1 MITKTNRKMERAR
14 RHARVR
20 RKISGT
26 AERPRLCVYRSNSNI
41 YVQIIDDV
49 AGNTLV
55 SCSTLDKD
63 IKTKHA
69 NKEAATEVGTMI
81 AKKALEKN
89 KLVPVI
95 EPSVD
100 VTGISDTNVIFE
112 FTIIT
117 KPEVTLGEYKNLKVK
132 KEKAVVTDE
141 EVLHEI
147 EHMRSHMAD
156 VVVKENGEV
165 AVGDTAVI
173 SFTGVVDGK
182 EIEGGKGE
190 NYPLEIGS
198 HSFIPGFEEGVVG
211 MKVGETKDLKLKFPE
226 NYVEDLKGKEVTF
239 TVTVNEVKMRVLP
252 EMNKEFFEDLGYED
266 VTDEAGLKAKVKEE
280 LTHQKEHKLEDLF
293 MDKVL
298 EAAAKNMKVEINPE
312 IIDDEVHRMINQY
325 AEQLKMQGMDFNE
338 FMKMTGTKEEDLHK
352 QMEPEAEKRVKY
364 RFMLEK
370 VAEVENISFTK
381 EEIDNK
387 ANEMATSYGVTKE
400 ELLKA
405 FGSLEVVEYDMKM
418 HKALEILKEN
428 N

>member
-1 MITKTNRKMERAR
+1 MKNVKKIEIKLEKEWVDALDTVFKKKNKEVKIDGFRK
-14 RHARVR
+14 
-20 RKISGT
+20 GT
-26 AERPRLCVYRSNSNI
+26 AS
-41 YVQIIDDV
+41 
-49 AGNTLV
+49 
-55 SCSTLDKD
+55 KD
-63 IKTKHA
+63 IYLKHFGIESLYA
-69 NKEAATEVGTMI
+69 DAIDACISV
-81 AKKALEKN
+81 AYKKALEEN

-132 KEKAVVTDE
+132 KGEVKVTDE
-141 EVLHEI
+141 EIDHEI

-165 AVGDTAVI
+165 VLGDTAVI

-182 EIEGGKGE
+182 EVEGAKGE

-198 HSFIPGFEEGVVG
+198 HSFIPGFEEGLVG
-211 MKVGETKDLKLKFPE
+211 MKTGETKKLNLKFPE
-226 NYVEDLKGKEVTF
+226 NYVEDLKGKEVEF
-239 TVTVNEVKMRVLP
+239 TVTVNEVKTRVLP
-252 EMNKEFFEDLGYED
+252 EINKEFFEDLGYED
-266 VTDEAGLKAKVKEE
+266 VKDEKGLREKVKEE
-280 LTHQKEHKLEDLF
+280 LTHEKEHNEEDIF

-298 EAAAKNMKVEINPE
+298 EAAAKNMKIEINPE

-338 FMKMTGTKEEDLHK
+338 FLKITGTKEEDLHK

-364 RFMLEK
+364 RFMLEAI
-370 VAEVENISFTK
+370 AEKEDLKFTK
-381 EEIDNK
+381 EEVEARASEI
-387 ANEMATSYGVTKE
+387 ATSYGVNKE
-400 ELLKA
+400 EILKS
-405 FGSLEVVEYDMKM
+405 FGSMEVIEYDMKM

>member
-1 MITKTNRKMERAR
+1 MKNVKKIEIKLEKEWVDALDTVFKKKNKEVKIDGFRK
-14 RHARVR
+14 
-20 RKISGT
+20 GT
-26 AERPRLCVYRSNSNI
+26 AS
-41 YVQIIDDV
+41 
-49 AGNTLV
+49 
-55 SCSTLDKD
+55 KD
-63 IKTKHA
+63 IYLKHFGIESLYA
-69 NKEAATEVGTMI
+69 DAIDACISV
-81 AKKALEKN
+81 AYKKALEEN

-132 KEKAVVTDE
+132 KGEVKVTDE
-141 EVLHEI
+141 EIDHEI

-165 AVGDTAVI
+165 VLGDTAVI

-182 EIEGGKGE
+182 EVEGAKGE

-198 HSFIPGFEEGVVG
+198 HSFIPGFEEGLIG
-211 MKVGETKDLKLKFPE
+211 MKTGETKKLNLKFPE
-226 NYVEDLKGKEVTF
+226 NYVEELKGKDVEF
-239 TVTVNEVKMRVLP
+239 TVTVNEVKTRVLP
-252 EMNKEFFEDLGYED
+252 EINKEFFEDLGYED
-266 VTDEAGLKAKVKEE
+266 VKDEKGLREKVKEE
-280 LTHQKEHKLEDLF
+280 LTHEKEHNEEDIF

-298 EAAAKNMKVEINPE
+298 EAAAKNMKIEINPE

-338 FMKMTGTKEEDLHK
+338 FLKITGTKEEDLHK

-364 RFMLEK
+364 RFMLEAI
-370 VAEVENISFTK
+370 AEKEDLKFTK
-381 EEIDNK
+381 EEVEARASEI
-387 ANEMATSYGVTKE
+387 ATSYGVDKE
-400 ELLKA
+400 EILKS
-405 FGSLEVVEYDMKM
+405 FGSMEVIEYDMKM

>member
-1 MITKTNRKMERAR
+1 MKNVHEVEIKLENEW
-14 RHARVR
+14 
-20 RKISGT
+20 
-26 AERPRLCVYRSNSNI
+26 
-41 YVQIIDDV
+41 
-49 AGNTLV
+49 V
-55 SCSTLDKD
+55 SALDAVFK
-63 IKTKHA
+63 KK
-69 NKEAATEVGTMI
+69 NKEVKIDGFRKGMASKEIYLKHFGIESLYADAIDACISV
-81 AKKALEKN
+81 AYKKALDAEK
-89 KLVPVI
+89 LIPVI
-95 EPSVD
+95 EPQVD
-100 VTGISDTNVIFE
+100 VTGISDTNVIFK

-117 KPEVTLGEYKNLKVK
+117 KPEVTLGDYKNLKVK
-132 KEKAVVTDE
+132 KEETKVTDE
-141 EVLHEI
+141 EVEHEI

-252 EMNKEFFEDLGYED
+252 EMNKEFFEDLGYDE

-280 LTHQKEHKLEDLF
+280 LTHQKEHQLEDVF

-387 ANEMATSYGVTKE
+387 ANEMAASYGVTKE

>member
-1 MITKTNRKMERAR
+1 MKNVKKIEIKLEKEWVDALDTVFKKKNKEVKIDGFRK
-14 RHARVR
+14 
-20 RKISGT
+20 GT
-26 AERPRLCVYRSNSNI
+26 AS
-41 YVQIIDDV
+41 
-49 AGNTLV
+49 
-55 SCSTLDKD
+55 KD
-63 IKTKHA
+63 IYLKHFGIESLYA
-69 NKEAATEVGTMI
+69 DAIDACVSV
-81 AKKALEKN
+81 AYKKALEEN

-132 KEKAVVTDE
+132 KGEVKVTDE
-141 EVLHEI
+141 EIDHEI

-165 AVGDTAVI
+165 VLGDTAVI

-182 EIEGGKGE
+182 EVEGAKGE

-198 HSFIPGFEEGVVG
+198 HSFIPGFEEGLVG
-211 MKVGETKDLKLKFPE
+211 MKTGETKKLNLKFPD
-226 NYVEDLKGKEVTF
+226 NYVEELKGKDVEF
-239 TVTVNEVKMRVLP
+239 TVTVNEVKTRVLP
-252 EMNKEFFEDLGYED
+252 EINKEFFEDLGYED
-266 VTDEAGLKAKVKEE
+266 VKDEKGLKEKVKEE
-280 LTHQKEHKLEDLF
+280 LTHEKEHNEEDIF

-298 EAAAKNMKVEINPE
+298 EAAAKNMKIEINPE

-338 FMKMTGTKEEDLHK
+338 FLKITGTKEEDLHK

-364 RFMLEK
+364 RFMLEAI
-370 VAEVENISFTK
+370 AEKEDLKFTK
-381 EEIDNK
+381 EEVEARASEI
-387 ANEMATSYGVTKE
+387 ATSYGVNKE
-400 ELLKA
+400 EILKS
-405 FGSLEVVEYDMKM
+405 FGSMEVIEYDMKM

>member
-1 MITKTNRKMERAR
+1 MKNVKKIEIKLEKEWVESLDAVFKKKNKDVKIDGFRKGMASKE
-14 RHARVR
+14 
-20 RKISGT
+20 
-26 AERPRLCVYRSNSNI
+26 I
-41 YVQIIDDV
+41 YLKHFGIESLYGDAID
-49 AGNTLV
+49 ACIG
-55 SCSTLDKD
+55 
-63 IKTKHA
+63 
-69 NKEAATEVGTMI
+69 I
-81 AKKALEKN
+81 AYKKALEKN

-100 VTGISDTNVIFE
+100 VTDISDTNVIFE

-280 LTHQKEHKLEDLF
+280 LTHQKEHKLEDVF

-387 ANEMATSYGVTKE
+387 ANEMASSYGVTKE

>member
-1 MITKTNRKMERAR
+1 MKNVKKIEIKLEKEWVESLDAVFKKKNKDVKIDGFRKGMASKE
-14 RHARVR
+14 
-20 RKISGT
+20 
-26 AERPRLCVYRSNSNI
+26 I
-41 YVQIIDDV
+41 YLKHFGIESLYGDAID
-49 AGNTLV
+49 ACIG
-55 SCSTLDKD
+55 
-63 IKTKHA
+63 
-69 NKEAATEVGTMI
+69 I
-81 AKKALEKN
+81 AYKKALEKN

-141 EVLHEI
+141 EVDHEI

-280 LTHQKEHKLEDLF
+280 LTHQKEHKLEDVF

>member
-1 MITKTNRKMERAR
+1 
-14 RHARVR
+14 
-20 RKISGT
+20 
-26 AERPRLCVYRSNSNI
+26 
-41 YVQIIDDV
+41 
-49 AGNTLV
+49 
-55 SCSTLDKD
+55 
-63 IKTKHA
+63 
-69 NKEAATEVGTMI
+69 
-81 AKKALEKN
+81 
-89 KLVPVI
+89 
-95 EPSVD
+95 
-100 VTGISDTNVIFE
+100 
-112 FTIIT
+112 
-117 KPEVTLGEYKNLKVK
+117 
-132 KEKAVVTDE
+132 
-141 EVLHEI
+141 
-147 EHMRSHMAD
+147 MAD

-226 NYVEDLKGKEVTF
+226 NYVEDLKGK
-239 TVTVNEVKMRVLP
+239 VLP

-280 LTHQKEHKLEDLF
+280 LTHQKEHKLEDVF

-381 EEIDNK
+381 
-387 ANEMATSYGVTKE
+387 
-400 ELLKA
+400 
-405 FGSLEVVEYDMKM
+405 
-418 HKALEILKEN
+418 
-428 N
+428 

>member
-1 MITKTNRKMERAR
+1 MKNVKKIEIKLEKEWVDALDTVFKKKNKEVKIDGFRK
-14 RHARVR
+14 
-20 RKISGT
+20 GT
-26 AERPRLCVYRSNSNI
+26 AS
-41 YVQIIDDV
+41 
-49 AGNTLV
+49 
-55 SCSTLDKD
+55 KD
-63 IKTKHA
+63 IYLKHFGIESLYA
-69 NKEAATEVGTMI
+69 DAIDACISV
-81 AKKALEKN
+81 AYKKALEEN

-117 KPEVTLGEYKNLKVK
+117 KPEFTLGEYKNLKVK
-132 KEKAVVTDE
+132 KGEVKVTDE
-141 EVLHEI
+141 EIDHEI

-165 AVGDTAVI
+165 VLGDTAVI

-182 EIEGGKGE
+182 EVEGAKGE

-198 HSFIPGFEEGVVG
+198 HSFIPGFEEGLVG
-211 MKVGETKDLKLKFPE
+211 MKTGETKKLNLKFPE
-226 NYVEDLKGKEVTF
+226 NYVEELKGKDVEF
-239 TVTVNEVKMRVLP
+239 TVTVNEVKTRVLP
-252 EMNKEFFEDLGYED
+252 EINKEFFEDLGYED
-266 VTDEAGLKAKVKEE
+266 VKDEKGLREKVKEE
-280 LTHQKEHKLEDLF
+280 LTREKEHNEDDIF

-338 FMKMTGTKEEDLHK
+338 FLKITGTKEEDLHK

-364 RFMLEK
+364 RFMLEAI
-370 VAEVENISFTK
+370 AEKEDLKFTK
-381 EEIDNK
+381 EEVEARASEI
-387 ANEMATSYGVTKE
+387 ATSYGVDKE
-400 ELLKA
+400 EILKS
-405 FGSLEVVEYDMKM
+405 FGSLEVIEYDMKM